1 MKIVGN
7 LYRPLE
13 FEIPNLID
21 PLFKMTVD
29 TTQAGSAADTFVLPL
44 RIGAVNMT
52 VHWGDGNS
60 DVITTYNQAEL
71 THVYASSGTYQI
83 SLSGSFYGINFN
95 NAGDKLKVSSIDNWG
110 TNVWGAMSRAFMGC
124 ANMVG
129 AYSDSPD
136 TSSVLLLDYVF
147 YGCTNFNSP
156 LNIDTSSATT
166 IRAMFFLCS
175 NFNQPL
181 NWDTSSVSDFSYMMY
196 ACTSFNQTINFNTSS
211 GTDMQWMFKSCSI
224 LNSSFNLSDTS
235 LVGSMSQM
243 FSGCTLFNQAV
254 NFDMASVTVST
265 SMFYNCL
272 NFNQA
277 ITFNAPVLSIANSM
291 FERCY
296 ALNQPISLTTSSSL
310 TNTSRMFTI
319 CLALNSS
326 VTISDT
332 SSVTTMSAMFGSSP
346 LFNQPLSFNTSSV
359 ITMVSMFQAC
369 TAFDQDISAFQI
381 NALTMATA
389 MLTASAFSITNYDL
403 LLPAWDSYATNNVI
417 FSAGTA
423 HYSAGAPTTAHDAMV
438 VRGWTITDG
447 GTP

>member
-7 LYRPLE
+7 LYRPLR

-29 TTQAGSAADTFVLPL
+29 TTQAGSASDTFVLPL
-44 RIGAVNMT
+44 QSTVNNF
-52 VHWGDGNS
+52 VVNWGDGS
-60 DVITTYNQAEL
+60 SETVTTV
-71 THVYASSGTYQI
+71 TSVSHTYASSGTYQI
-83 SLSGSFYGINFN
+83 TFSGSFSGIKFN
-95 NAGDKLKVSSIDNWG
+95 NTGDKLKLSSIDNWG
-110 TNVWGAMSRAFMGC
+110 TNQWTSIGSAFWGCS
-124 ANMVG
+124 NMVG
-129 AYSDSPD
+129 TYSDSPD
-136 TSSVLLLDYVF
+136 TSSVLLMDYAF
-147 YGCTNFNSP
+147 RGCSIFNSP
-156 LNIDTSSATT
+156 LALDTSSATSM
-166 IRAMFFLCS
+166 RAMFWACT

-181 NWDTSSVSDFSYMMY
+181 NFNTQNVIDLSYMMY
-196 ACTSFNQTINFNTSS
+196 VCVSFNQPINFNTSNA
-211 GTDMQWMFKSCSI
+211 TDTQWMFKGCSI

-235 LVGSMSQM
+235 NVTTMSQM
-243 FSGCTLFNQAV
+243 FSGCSLFNQV
-254 NFDMASVTVST
+254 INFDMASVIVST
-265 SMFYNCL
+265 SMFYNCI
-272 NFNQA
+272 NFNQV

-296 ALNQPISLTTSSSL
+296 ALDQPISLTTSSSL
-310 TNTSRMFTI
+310 TNTSRMFTV
-319 CLALNSS
+319 CLVLNSS
-326 VTISDT
+326 ITISDT

-359 ITMVSMFQAC
+359 VSMVSMFQGC

-389 MLTASAFSITNYDL
+389 MLTTSAFSITNYDL